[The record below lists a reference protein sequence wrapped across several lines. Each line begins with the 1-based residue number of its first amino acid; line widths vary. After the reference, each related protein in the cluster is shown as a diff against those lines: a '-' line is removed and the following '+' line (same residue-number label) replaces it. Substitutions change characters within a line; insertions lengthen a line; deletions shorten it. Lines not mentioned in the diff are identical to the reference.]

1 MGNGKEK
8 GADIMGTNQLI
19 QVKSKT
25 WTHIPGTL
33 AVELYPV
40 IHKPCFMCSST
51 FVLRTPKEII
61 IIDPG
66 GDRLETERTGK
77 LASNIAKEEGLPV
90 FIFLTH
96 CHIDHILSMP
106 VLTDREPG
114 WKIICH
120 ELTARILEE
129 KNEALTM
136 ANMVDITLADMRVAA
151 LFFEE
156 SHGSGGIA
164 LHPFILTS
172 SRVRVGGHGRVDCQ
186 SFPIGDADAME
197 VIHTPGHSPDSV
209 TYRVGSFLFTGDL
222 HFATS
227 PGAAG
232 LQGWDNRKLALSA
245 EAVLEI
251 GRREN
256 VQLVIPSHGIPFSF
270 EQAERIFTTV
280 RRDALGLLD
289 IALLDRARADY
300 MAEYA
305 WVLLEEAS
313 TIFSIIAGRL
323 LKTSYYLEMLEEKE
337 KAWEIMKT
345 IDIEGI
351 DRVIDQFF
359 TFLRVLKEE
368 AQVSIISKAAQFT
381 RDVEKIFEPE
391 KVHYLFDG
399 FLLHRL
405 RNLFTDFVNAAYGMR
420 FQNQETVF
428 DMNRSIRELSASL
441 KEDRRASGSI
451 FESLESDEE
460 YLRELARRIAYVPL
474 FATLGLD
481 VRLPAEPL
489 FVHADEA
496 IFQDAV
502 SSLLEQF
509 AISGTDVVSLWS
521 VTGGEKAQLK
531 IAAGKREAEI
541 ELRHSKLAYLEH
553 AVRMAGGSFRLT
565 EADGTRCY
573 IFELRLANAA

>member
-1 MGNGKEK
+1 M
-8 GADIMGTNQLI
+8 NQLI
-19 QVKSKT
+19 QVKSRT

-33 AVELYPV
+33 AVDIYPV

-66 GDRLETERTGK
+66 GDRMETERTGQ
-77 LASNIAKEEGLPV
+77 LVSNIAKEKGLPV

-114 WKIICH
+114 WKIVCH

-136 ANMVDITLADMRVAA
+136 ANMVDIMLPDIKVTA

-156 SHGSGGIA
+156 SHGSRGIA
-164 LHPFILTS
+164 AHPLVLTR
-172 SRVRVGGHGRVDCQ
+172 SRVRVDGHKWVDCQ
-186 SFPIGDADAME
+186 SFPIGDGDVME

-209 TYRVGSFLFTGDL
+209 IYRVGYFLFTGDL
-222 HFATS
+222 HCATS

-245 EAVLEI
+245 EAVREI
-251 GRREN
+251 GRREKI
-256 VQLVIPSHGIPFSF
+256 QLVIPSHGFPFSF
-270 EQAERIFTTV
+270 EQAERIFMTV
-280 RRDALGLLD
+280 RRDALRFLD
-289 IALLDRARADY
+289 IALLNRARADY

-305 WVLLEEAS
+305 RVLLEEAS
-313 TIFSIIAGRL
+313 TTFSIIAGRL

-337 KAWEIMKT
+337 TAWEIMKA

-351 DRVIDQFF
+351 DRVTDQFF
-359 TFLRVLKEE
+359 TFLRELKGE
-368 AQVSIISKAAQFT
+368 AQVSIISKAVQFT

-391 KVHYLFDG
+391 KIHYLFDG

-405 RNLFTDFVNAAYGMR
+405 RNLFIDFVNAAYGMR

-428 DMNRSIRELSASL
+428 DMNRSIRELWASL
-441 KEDRRASGSI
+441 KSDRRASGSI

-460 YLRELARRIAYVPL
+460 YKRELARRIAYVPL
-474 FATLGLD
+474 FSTLELD
-481 VRLPAEPL
+481 ARLPEEPSV
-489 FVHADEA
+489 VHADEA
-496 IFQDAV
+496 VFQDAV

-521 VTGGEKAQLK
+521 VTGDEKVQLK
-531 IAAGKREAEI
+531 IAVGKREAEI
-541 ELRHSKLAYLEH
+541 TLRHSKHAYLEH

-565 EADGTRCY
+565 EEDGTRCY
-573 IFELRLANAA
+573 IFELGLADAA